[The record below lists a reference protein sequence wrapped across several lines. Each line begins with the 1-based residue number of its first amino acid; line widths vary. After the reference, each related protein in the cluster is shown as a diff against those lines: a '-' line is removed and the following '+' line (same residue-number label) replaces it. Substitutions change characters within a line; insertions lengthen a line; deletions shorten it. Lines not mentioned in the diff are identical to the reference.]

1 MKRRLFLLCLVLTLV
16 NLNIKAQQKLGGI
29 SSEMLNDI
37 KKSYINH
44 KIDGIGNAISN
55 NEIKKLAFNRKNVN
69 ANDIYFSN
77 RIKSK
82 GITDQKSSGRCW
94 LFCSLNVIR
103 NKVITKNSLGEF
115 QFSQN
120 YAFFWD
126 QLEKANLFLQNIIEN
141 KDKPMDDKKVEWLF
155 KNPIGDGGQW
165 TGLVNITQK
174 YGLVPSDIMPETK
187 NSESTNVMSSI
198 LANKLREDGLML
210 RDLSTKGAK
219 GDALQKQKTEML
231 GEIYKILVYC
241 LGEPPTEFTWRYK
254 DASGKISEPKKYTP
268 VSFFKEFVNIN
279 LGDYVMLMNDPSR
292 PFYKLYEVEYDRHT
306 FDGDNWKYIN
316 LPIDVI
322 KEISKNSILDS
333 NALYFSCDVGKQL
346 FSEKGILDVN
356 NYDYDNLFGI
366 KFGMD
371 KKQRIQTFESGS
383 SHGMTLI
390 AVDLDKD
397 NKPIKWL
404 LENSWGNAGFE
415 GHLIMTDKWFE
426 EYMFR
431 LVVNKKYVPAEVL
444 KVLEQKAIL
453 LPPWDPMF
461 QPEE

>member
-1 MKRRLFLLCLVLTLV
+1 MKNRLILTSLFFFFV
-16 NLNIKAQQKLGGI
+16 AFTLNAQQKNGGI
-29 SSEMLNDI
+29 STEMLIDI
-37 KKSYINH
+37 KKSYNSH
-44 KIDGIGNAISN
+44 KVEGMGNAISN
-55 NEIKKLAFNRKNVN
+55 NEIKKLAYNRKNIN
-69 ANDIYFSN
+69 ANDTYFSN

-103 NKVITKNSLGEF
+103 SKVITKNNLGEF

-126 QLEKANLFLQNIIEN
+126 QLEKANLFLQSIIEN
-141 KDKPMDDKKVEWLF
+141 KDKPLEDKKVEWLF

-165 TGLVNITQK
+165 TGLVNISQK
-174 YGLVPSDIMPETK
+174 YGLVPSDVMPETK
-187 NSESTNVMSSI
+187 NSENTNVMSSV
-198 LANKLREDGLML
+198 LATKLREDGLKL
-210 RDLSTKGAK
+210 RELSAKGAK
-219 GDALQKQKTEML
+219 ADAIQKQKTEML

-241 LGEPPTEFTWRYK
+241 LGEPPAEFNWRYK
-254 DASGKISEPKKYTP
+254 DASGKLSESKKYTP
-268 VSFFKEFVNIN
+268 ISFFNEFVNIN

-292 PFYKLYEVEYDRHT
+292 EFYKLYEVEYDRHT
-306 FDGDNWKYIN
+306 FDGNNWKYIN
-316 LPIDVI
+316 LPIDDI
-322 KEISKNSILDS
+322 KEISKKSILDS

-356 NYDYDNLFGI
+356 NYDYENLFGV

-371 KKQRIQTFESGS
+371 KKQRIQTYESGS

-390 AVDLDKD
+390 GVDLDKE

-431 LVVNKKYVPAEVL
+431 LVVNKKYVSTEVL
-444 KVLEQKAIL
+444 KILEQKAIL